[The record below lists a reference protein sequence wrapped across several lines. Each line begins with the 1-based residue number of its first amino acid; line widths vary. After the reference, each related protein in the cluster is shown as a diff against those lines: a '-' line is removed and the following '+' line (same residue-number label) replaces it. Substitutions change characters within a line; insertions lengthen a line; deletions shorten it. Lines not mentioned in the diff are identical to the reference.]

1 VKRGK
6 RIDHKG
12 GVQFMGSWKPMVEQ
26 LVNERSPRLLAYG
39 VVLVGSLA
47 DAEDLLHDAIVKTF
61 GRGRRFPHVNAAEQY
76 VRRTMQTLAI
86 DRHRSRAAF
95 QRALVRDPPRAEARS
110 HDLDTPLDVEEALA
124 TLSPRERVC
133 VMMRFYDDMTTA
145 AIASQLGLADGTVKR
160 YLSNAYEK
168 LAPVLRLNEDWSAVP
183 ETISVTS
190 KGERP

>member
-1 VKRGK
+1 
-6 RIDHKG
+6 
-12 GVQFMGSWKPMVEQ
+12 MSSWKPMVEE
-26 LVNERSPRLLAYG
+26 LVSERSPRLLAYG
-39 VVLVGSLA
+39 VVLLGSVA
-47 DAEDLLHDAIVKTF
+47 DAEDLLHDAIIKAF

-95 QRALVRDPPRAEARS
+95 QRAVDRDPPPAEGLRL
-110 HDLDTPLDVEEALA
+110 DLDTPLDVEEALA
-124 TLSPRERVC
+124 RLSPRERVC

-168 LAPVLRLNEDWSAVP
+168 LAPVLRLNEDWFEAP
-183 ETISVTS
+183 EKVSVAPQ
-190 KGERP
+190 GERP

>member
-1 VKRGK
+1 
-6 RIDHKG
+6 
-12 GVQFMGSWKPMVEQ
+12 MVEQ
-26 LVNERSPRLLAYG
+26 LVSERSPRLLAYG
-39 VVLVGSLA
+39 VVLVGSMV

-61 GRGRRFPHVNAAEQY
+61 GRGRRFGHVNAAEQY

-86 DRHRSRAAF
+86 DRHRSRSAF
-95 QRALVRDPPRAEARS
+95 RRAVDRDLPPVEGRND
-110 HDLDTPLDVEEALA
+110 DLDTPLDVEEALGH
-124 TLSPRERVC
+124 LSPRERVC

-168 LAPVLRLNEDWSAVP
+168 LAPVLRLNEDWSELP
-183 ETISVTS
+183 ETVSVTS